1 MSLMGNFVVASL
13 QSQLYISSDGEVYS
27 EGVVMEYQNRET
39 CLLKKTSKQSDVE
52 KDHNMS
58 LREIPLRLGVKM
70 QESHFSFSDMSD
82 LHHHKELL
90 IFLWKT
96 RSTFSLC

>member
-58 LREIPLRLGVKM
+58 LREIPLEARRKDARKPL
-70 QESHFSFSDMSD
+70 
-82 LHHHKELL
+82 
-90 IFLWKT
+90 FLF
-96 RSTFSLC
+96 RYE